1 MKKKLLVLFLVFLC
15 GCNIISSEGTAV
27 ETPNLGESPVYGKWV
42 ISKLIYNENL
52 DLDSF
57 KFKDIIDSEVIFTN
71 EKALLINDYIKD
83 VKYQSKRVK
92 LSEYLYNKFNINYK
106 SLGFEDDDDVYVTYI
121 SDKSSDDNFYHEVMR
136 LSKDKALLFDNG
148 VILELQ
154 LIDQNMDNDDL
165 NGLIAK
171 GKDEVLKK
179 GEFLGTK
186 GDKGFLLGLKTETGS
201 SIPMWKYYTI
211 YIKFSDTTV
220 ENVYEINN
228 LMVPRDNGFSKIS
241 VDRETKNGLI
251 NDRLIVENNNI
262 YRNQIDEDADLL
274 TDAKK
279 FGDKNMLTSIDFVT
293 NNYINLES
301 YNLNNNRRTLRIYN
315 LSDLVNR
322 DPIHYN
328 EFLSEDYKLTPNEN
342 LENLESDPFNIG
354 IFRDKG
360 FWKLKGRKN
369 LPNGNFEDFDLNLV
383 LPPSVNKYN
392 KLNIPMSDIKNFKSS
407 IKDAFVSPDSKF
419 LITIE
424 NNKLRIYNILE
435 SGIDSNFIFEKDIG
449 NNTDCVMSEWALGK
463 YAKIWKDEI
472 AYKWGV

>member
-1 MKKKLLVLFLVFLC
+1 MKKKLLLILLIFLC
-15 GCNIISSEGTAV
+15 GCNIISPQGTAV
-27 ETPNLGESPVYGKWV
+27 ETPSPGMSPVYGKWV

-52 DLDSF
+52 DIDSF
-57 KFKDIIDSEVIFTN
+57 QFKDIIGNEVIFTN
-71 EKALLINDYIKD
+71 EKALLINDYVDD

-106 SLGFEDDDDVYVTYI
+106 TLGFEDDDDVYVTYV
-121 SDKSSDDNFYHEVMR
+121 SDNNSEDNFYHEIMR

-148 VILELQ
+148 FILEMQ
-154 LIDQNMDNDDL
+154 LIDQNMEDDSL
-165 NGLIAK
+165 NALIAE
-171 GKDEVLKK
+171 GKDEVLKE

-186 GDKGFLLGLKTETGS
+186 GDKGFLLGLKTETGVS
-201 SIPMWKYYTI
+201 VPTWKYNTI
-211 YIKFSDTTV
+211 YIKFSDTSV

-241 VDRETKNGLI
+241 VDREMENGLI
-251 NDRLIVENNNI
+251 NDRLIIENNNI
-262 YRNQIDEDADLL
+262 YRNQVDEDAELL
-274 TDAKK
+274 ADAKK
-279 FGDKNMLTSIDFVT
+279 FGENNMLTSINFVT

-301 YNLNNNRRTLRIYN
+301 YNLNNNSRKLRIYN
-315 LSDLVNR
+315 LSDIVNR

-342 LENLESDPFNIG
+342 LENLENDPFNIG

-369 LPNGNFEDFDLNLV
+369 LSNGNYEDFALNLV

-392 KLNIPMSDIKNFKSS
+392 KLNIPMSDIKNFKPS

-424 NNKLRIYNILE
+424 NNKLKIYNILE
-435 SGIDSNFIFEKDIG
+435 SGIDPNFIFEKDIG
-449 NNTDCVMSEWALGK
+449 NNTECVMSEWALGK

-472 AYKWGV
+472 AYK